1 MKLSRVL
8 AAFSVSFAATFS
20 SAAHAD
26 DWGCEVLLCLSNP
39 AGPMAVS
46 QCVPPIKRLYAAIF
60 KRKPDPF
67 PTCAMATSANGTRS
81 YANVE
86 YNNYYDPCPAGTSAL
101 SSGRNAVQ
109 GTPAQVQ
116 AQNNAGWWG
125 NGTFTS
131 FSVGIGEGSYSN
143 LGYGEDGGSPQKK
156 VCVGNSVGTVNVT
169 VGNSWDDRTTY
180 QVGVY
185 DRVAFIDPS
194 LNGFAIKVYMN
205 NNLYRTIRPQL

>member
-1 MKLSRVL
+1 
-8 AAFSVSFAATFS
+8 
-20 SAAHAD
+20 
-26 DWGCEVLLCLSNP
+26 
-39 AGPMAVS
+39 
-46 QCVPPIKRLYAAIF
+46 
-60 KRKPDPF
+60 
-67 PTCAMATSANGTRS
+67 MATSQNGTRS

-101 SSGRNAVQ
+101 PSGSNAVQ

-125 NGTFTS
+125 NGPFTS
-131 FSVGIGEGSYSN
+131 FSVGIGDGAGLYPSEDRP
-143 LGYGEDGGSPQKK
+143 LGQK
-156 VCVGNSVGTVNVT
+156 VCVGNAVGTVNVT
-169 VGNSWDDRTTY
+169 VGNNWDDRTTY

>member
-1 MKLSRVL
+1 MKFLRVL
-8 AAFSVSFAATFS
+8 SPLFVSFAATFS

-60 KRKPDPF
+60 KWKPDPF
-67 PTCAMATSANGTRS
+67 PTCAMATSSDGTRS

-86 YNNYYDPCPAGTSAL
+86 YNNYYDPCPAGTNAL
-101 SSGRNAVQ
+101 PSGSNAVQ

-125 NGTFTS
+125 NGPFTS
-131 FSVGIGEGSYSN
+131 FSVGIGDGAGLYPSADSP
-143 LGYGEDGGSPQKK
+143 LGRK
-156 VCVGNSVGTVNVT
+156 VCVGNAVGTVSVT
-169 VGNSWDDRTTY
+169 VGSSGNDSATY

-185 DRVAFIDPS
+185 DRVAFIDPN
-194 LNGFAIKVYMN
+194 LNGFAIKVFMN
-205 NNLYRTIRPQL
+205 NNLYRTIRPQF